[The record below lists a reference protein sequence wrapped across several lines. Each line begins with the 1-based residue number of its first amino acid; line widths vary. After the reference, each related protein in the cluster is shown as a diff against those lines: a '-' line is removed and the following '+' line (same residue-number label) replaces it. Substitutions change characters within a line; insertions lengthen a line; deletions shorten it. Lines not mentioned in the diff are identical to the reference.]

1 MTIPI
6 RHKSEN
12 ATEDTLNLFKT
23 FFFQSRKKTLSWRT
37 AGSNGNVSVF
47 HLVATTIS
55 PAFSSWSDPRAQ
67 AKIRDDLTAT
77 AIPHLRRKAMK
88 GRLEMGR
95 WSTVLQ
101 ATAQDPLCLLF
112 LNVFESE

>member
-1 MTIPI
+1 M
-6 RHKSEN
+6 
-12 ATEDTLNLFKT
+12 
-23 FFFQSRKKTLSWRT
+23 SWRT

-77 AIPHLRRKAMK
+77 AVPHLRRKAMK

-95 WSTVLQ
+95 LRWAVLQ